1 MAKIGYKRFYWAK
14 MKEEPAAGL
23 PTYEKG
29 LQLGKAVSCNVA
41 VTNAEGELY
50 GDDQLIEYIAEFSSA
65 QLTAQVDNISLE
77 NQAKVYG
84 AQFVDDELLHNVND
98 TPPYGGT
105 GGYQSLIVENVRKY
119 RAWVFTKA
127 KAAIPD
133 EDSTTRGNNI
143 SFGTQPINMKL
154 MAPKYGPWKRVKE
167 FETEAAADAYVQTWL
182 NIGEW
187 FKAQIMLMGEG
198 TASHNGTVSIAK
210 GEKLE
215 ITFGTAPT
223 KLYDNGED
231 VTSSVSGNKYTL
243 AAMSADHK
251 ICAIF

>member
-1 MAKIGYKRFYWAK
+1 MAKIGFKRFYWA
-14 MKEEPAAGL
+14 MLATEPETSN

-29 LQLGKAVSCNVA
+29 TQLGKAVSCNVA

-50 GDDQLIEYIAEFSSA
+50 ADDQLAEYAAEFSSA
-65 QLTAQVDNISLE
+65 QLTAQVDNIPLDK
-77 NQAKVYG
+77 QAMIYG
-84 AQFVDDELLHNVND
+84 AQFVDDELLHNSND
-98 TPPYGGT
+98 TPPYGGV
-105 GGYQSLIVENVRKY
+105 GGFQTLMVEGKRKF

-143 SFGTQPINMKL
+143 SFGTQPVDMKI

-167 FETEAAADAYVQTWL
+167 FETEAAADAYVQTLL
-182 NIGEW
+182 NVSEW
-187 FKAQIMLMGEG
+187 FKAQIMLMGDG
-198 TASHNGTVSIAK
+198 TASHNGTVNVAS
-210 GEKLE
+210 GEALE
-215 ITFGTAPT
+215 ITFSKAPT

-231 VTSSVSGNKYTL
+231 KTASLSGSKYTV
-243 AAMSADHK
+243 AAVGEDHK

>member
-1 MAKIGYKRFYWAK
+1 MAKIGYKRFYWSK
-14 MKEEPAAGL
+14 MLTEPETSI

-50 GDDQLIEYIAEFSSA
+50 ADDQLAEYIAEFSSA
-65 QLTAQVDNISLE
+65 QLTAQVDHISLE

-84 AQFVDDELLHNVND
+84 AQFIDDELLHNVND

-105 GGYQSLIVENVRKY
+105 GGYQSLIVDNVRKY

-154 MAPKYGPWKRVKE
+154 MAPKFGPWKRVKE
-167 FETEAAADAYVQTWL
+167 FETEAGADTYVQTLL

-187 FKAQIMLMGEG
+187 VKVQIMLMGEG

-210 GEKLE
+210 GDTME
-215 ITFGTAPT
+215 ITFNKAPAT
-223 KLYDNGED
+223 LYDNGVEN
-231 VTSSVSGNKYTL
+231 TSAVSGNKYTIT
-243 AAMSADHK
+243 ASEDHK
-251 ICAIF
+251 ICVIF